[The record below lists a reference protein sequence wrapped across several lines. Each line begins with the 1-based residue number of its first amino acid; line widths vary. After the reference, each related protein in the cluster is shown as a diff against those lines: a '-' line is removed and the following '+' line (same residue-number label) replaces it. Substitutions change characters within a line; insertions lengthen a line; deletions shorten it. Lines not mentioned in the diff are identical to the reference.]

1 MKRKEEN
8 AKFGKKFSEHKEK
21 VEFRLLATRIT
32 PLMFQNISC
41 WCWGYLVTGD
51 TFVIIGDSYR
61 VSPDRA
67 PSFGFLAGT
76 CSFFVC
82 MFPSLHAL
90 HPSSHTRPA
99 LAVSFLD
106 LSSTYCCDL
115 VIFCCCH
122 CYFYFFC
129 AIMLLV
135 KKWRP
140 LKLVKTSQHLVLF
153 VWNIPKESKCL
164 YLRQNASQTLA
175 ITEK

>member
-8 AKFGKKFSEHKEK
+8 AKFGKIFSEHKEK

-41 WCWGYLVTGD
+41 WCWGYLVTGE

-67 PSFGFLAGT
+67 PSFGCLAGT

-90 HPSSHTRPA
+90 HPSSHIRPA
-99 LAVSFLD
+99 LTVSFLD

-115 VIFCCCH
+115 VIF
-122 CYFYFFC
+122 
-129 AIMLLV
+129 MLLSLLLLFFLCHYALG
-135 KKWRP
+135 KKMTAFKIGKNLP
-140 LKLVKTSQHLVLF
+140 TFSSFCVEHSQR
-153 VWNIPKESKCL
+153 K
-164 YLRQNASQTLA
+164 
-175 ITEK
+175 